1 VLLLTLPGEAA
12 QSHDPSAWGGL
23 FRSRDHGA
31 TWVSAN
37 RGPFLSGAIALT
49 ISPTDSNHLLLAA
62 ESGLFRS
69 SNGGRD
75 WAIEAPSLLLG
86 SVFALAFAADGQ
98 RALASTGRTIFRCEA
113 ENSWREAPAPQGA
126 APARAI
132 VRGSEPDRVYLA
144 GWTGLYRSDDWGV
157 SWSNAADG
165 LPPEP
170 ATALLVVQ
178 DTPETLYVVVQGGIW
193 ASVDGG
199 RNWARRG
206 GDISSAGVDALTV
219 DSRRPAQLWA
229 AAGAR
234 LFRSN
239 DGGASWQRAGQPL
252 PEPNVTVHVI
262 AASAEAI
269 VATTDRGLYRSVD
282 GGEHWTLIIDNLPA
296 HLEAGP
302 LVRDPVDP
310 TSLYAGFA
318 LIPYSELWRRAA
330 DHERALVRVSFAT
343 LIGSVVFLFLVAIGA
358 ITLLRWLGQ
367 YYRPAAGRARP
378 TRGVGGRQIE
388 EETLP

>member
-1 VLLLTLPGEAA
+1 FGALLR
-12 QSHDPSAWGGL
+12 Q
-23 FRSRDHGA
+23 
-31 TWVSAN
+31 
-37 RGPFLSGAIALT
+37 LS
-49 ISPTDSNHLLLAA
+49 PD
-62 ESGLFRS
+62 
-69 SNGGRD
+69 
-75 WAIEAPSLLLG
+75 
-86 SVFALAFAADGQ
+86 
-98 RALASTGRTIFRCEA
+98 
-113 ENSWREAPAPQGA
+113 
-126 APARAI
+126 ARI